1 MFKKV
6 DLSVSSY
13 DTAWVAMVPSPNSSK
28 DPFFPECVNWLL
40 ANQLHDGS
48 WGPKFHPLL
57 IKDALL
63 STLACI
69 LALKRWSVGEEQINK
84 GLRFIESNLAS
95 ATDEEQQSPV
105 GFNIIFP
112 AMIES
117 AMNFDMYLPLGAPT
131 LDALFHRRDFEL
143 KRGYGSN
150 SEGWRTF
157 LAYISEGLGS
167 QDWELVMKYQK
178 KNGSLFNSPS
188 TTAAAFTQ
196 LKNADCLKY
205 LRALLEKCGNAVPTV
220 YPLDNYARL
229 SMVASLESL
238 GIDRHFREEIRS
250 VLDETYR
257 CWQQGEEDIFS
268 DAATCAM
275 AFRLLR
281 VHGYDISADPLISQ
295 FSEDRFFNS
304 LGGYMKDISAAL
316 EFFKASEIIIHP
328 DESVLE
334 KQNNWMSHFLKQELS
349 NTLTQARRLNKHIG
363 LEVDDALKFPFYASL
378 GRLSSRRA
386 IKSYNTESTRIL
398 KSSYSCLN
406 IGNEDFLKLAV
417 EDFNICQSIHH
428 KELNH
433 LARWVVEN
441 RLDKL
446 KFSRQKQACCYFSAA
461 ANLFPPELSDARMS
475 WAKNGVLTT
484 VVDDFT
490 DVGGSE
496 EELVNLIQLIEKWDV
511 NVSVDCCSEHV
522 EIIFSALKNT
532 INEIGVKAFVRQ
544 GRSVTSDIIETW
556 LDLLKSG
563 LKEAEWLRNKSVP
576 TMEEY
581 MTNGYISIG
590 IGQIVLPALYFVGHE
605 LSEEVVGSSE
615 LHEQY
620 RLMSTCGRLLND
632 IQGFKRDSAE
642 GKLNALSLTMIH
654 ANGVVTEEEAINE
667 INSIIKSKRG
677 ELLRLVLQETGSI
690 VPRACK
696 DLVWNMSK
704 VLHFFYAKDDGF
716 SAHEMMQSVSA
727 VTEEPIILSEL

>member
-1 MFKKV
+1 MNASLV
-6 DLSVSSY
+6 
-13 DTAWVAMVPSPNSSK
+13 
-28 DPFFPECVNWLL
+28 LL
-40 ANQLHDGS
+40 
-48 WGPKFHPLL
+48 
-57 IKDALL
+57 
-63 STLACI
+63 
-69 LALKRWSVGEEQINK
+69 

-95 ATDEEQQSPV
+95 ATDEEQRSPV

-112 AMIES
+112 AMIAS

-178 KNGSLFNSPS
+178 KNGSLFNLPS

-229 SMVASLESL
+229 SMVARLESL

-257 CWQQGEEDIFS
+257 SIKSIFRRS
-268 DAATCAM
+268 
-275 AFRLLR
+275 FL
-281 VHGYDISADPLISQ
+281 Q
-295 FSEDRFFNS
+295 
-304 LGGYMKDISAAL
+304 GYMKDISAAL

-433 LARWVVEN
+433 LARW
-441 RLDKL
+441 
-446 KFSRQKQACCYFSAA
+446 
-461 ANLFPPELSDARMS
+461 
-475 WAKNGVLTT
+475 
-484 VVDDFT
+484 
-490 DVGGSE
+490 
-496 EELVNLIQLIEKWDV
+496 DV

-532 INEIGVKAFVRQ
+532 INEIGVKAFARQ

-581 MTNGYISIG
+581 YDKWIYINWHWTNC
-590 IGQIVLPALYFVGHE
+590 P
-605 LSEEVVGSSE
+605 SS
-615 LHEQY
+615 
-620 RLMSTCGRLLND
+620 
-632 IQGFKRDSAE
+632 
-642 GKLNALSLTMIH
+642 SLFCW
-654 ANGVVTEEEAINE
+654 A
-667 INSIIKSKRG
+667 
-677 ELLRLVLQETGSI
+677 
-690 VPRACK
+690 
-696 DLVWNMSK
+696 
-704 VLHFFYAKDDGF
+704 
-716 SAHEMMQSVSA
+716 
-727 VTEEPIILSEL
+727 

>member
-1 MFKKV
+1 MVLNLVQASPSQASSTVPRLNGAAERENNTNFEGTKERIKKMFTKV

-28 DPFFPECVNWLL
+28 EPFFPECVNWLL

-84 GLRFIESNLAS
+84 GLHFIESNLAL

-117 AMNFDMYLPLGAPT
+117 AMNFDMYLPLGAPA

-150 SEGWRTF
+150 SEGWRAF

-167 QDWELVMKYQK
+167 QDWELVMKFQK

-196 LKNADCLKY
+196 LKNAHCLKY
-205 LRALLEKCGNAVPTV
+205 LRALLEKCGNAVPMV

-229 SMVASLESL
+229 SVVASLESL

-268 DAATCAM
+268 DAASCAM

-281 VHGYDISADPLISQ
+281 VHGYDISAVNFQKIVSSIP
-295 FSEDRFFNS
+295 
-304 LGGYMKDISAAL
+304 LGGYMKDIGAAL
-316 EFFKASEIIIHP
+316 ELFKASEIIIHP

-334 KQNNWMSHFLKQELS
+334 KQNNWMSQ
-349 NTLTQARRLNKHIG
+349 
-363 LEVDDALKFPFYASL
+363 FPETGVIQYFNS
-378 GRLSSRRA
+378 G
-386 IKSYNTESTRIL
+386 
-398 KSSYSCLN
+398 SCLN
-406 IGNEDFLKLAV
+406 IGNEYFLKLAV

-433 LARWVVEN
+433 LSRWVVEN

-446 KFSRQKQACCYFSAA
+446 KFSRQKQAYCYFSAA
-461 ANLFPPELSDARMS
+461 ANLFPPELSDA
-475 WAKNGVLTT
+475 
-484 VVDDFT
+484 
-490 DVGGSE
+490 
-496 EELVNLIQLIEKWDV
+496 
-511 NVSVDCCSEHV
+511 
-522 EIIFSALKNT
+522 
-532 INEIGVKAFVRQ
+532 
-544 GRSVTSDIIETW
+544 
-556 LDLLKSG
+556 
-563 LKEAEWLRNKSVP
+563 
-576 TMEEY
+576 
-581 MTNGYISIG
+581 
-590 IGQIVLPALYFVGHE
+590 
-605 LSEEVVGSSE
+605 
-615 LHEQY
+615 
-620 RLMSTCGRLLND
+620 
-632 IQGFKRDSAE
+632 
-642 GKLNALSLTMIH
+642 
-654 ANGVVTEEEAINE
+654 
-667 INSIIKSKRG
+667 
-677 ELLRLVLQETGSI
+677 
-690 VPRACK
+690 
-696 DLVWNMSK
+696 
-704 VLHFFYAKDDGF
+704 
-716 SAHEMMQSVSA
+716 
-727 VTEEPIILSEL
+727 